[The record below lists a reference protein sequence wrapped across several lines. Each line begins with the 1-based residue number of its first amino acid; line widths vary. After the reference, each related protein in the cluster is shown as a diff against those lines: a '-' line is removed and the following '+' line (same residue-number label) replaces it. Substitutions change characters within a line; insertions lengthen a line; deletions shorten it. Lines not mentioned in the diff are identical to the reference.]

1 MVNKPANPFFRPQ
14 QQMLALE
21 PRILFDGAA
30 AVAAEH
36 QNQDNQATPAEAP
49 DHGAPTQTAQ
59 PRQLLVRLMP
69 SRSSPTARPASS
81 PSATAP

>member
-1 MVNKPANPFFRPQ
+1 MVNKPANPFFKPQ

-36 QNQDNQATPAEAP
+36 QNQDTQATPADARIM
-49 DHGAPTQTAQ
+49 GR
-59 PRQLLVRLMP
+59 PRRRP
-69 SRSSPTARPASS
+69 SLANCWSSIPASSRPAS
-81 PSATAP
+81 